1 MADRDLLRERGTP
14 LPEVEAAARRLGWM
28 VAVAA
33 GVTLSAPLFLSGPAL
48 GAVGALGPTVLLAL
62 IGLRRMSVLAIRWPA
77 AGLILAYLLWLWA
90 SHFWSDPLR
99 PGAVLEQFGKGVNIV
114 AFIAAYALLRAER
127 PGLVA
132 RAERVFAAIA
142 AALGAAAIVRFL
154 LVPDDTF
161 RLHGFGAAWNSV
173 LAGISF
179 GAAVV
184 IVAARAIGERT
195 GIATTLL
202 SAAACAVLIAA
213 VVLSGS
219 RGPLVGLALALAI
232 IMLGSLRRA
241 RLPALAVAAAVGVGM
256 LAFVGLDDLPARG
269 LSHRP
274 ELWKQALA
282 YAESHPL
289 FGYGAGTRLSFSLP
303 GDLQL
308 HMPHNVFLSALL
320 QGGAVAAGLL
330 AALCAAL
337 LLAAWRARSGPDRIA
352 LPLLVFGL
360 VCGMVDR
367 KVELASLSVEYLTL
381 WYSAALLLGA
391 AAEARSRRIGRSG
404 S

>member
-1 MADRDLLRERGTP
+1 MADRNLLSGRSLP
-14 LPEVEAAARRLGWM
+14 LPEADATAQRLGLL
-28 VAVAA
+28 VAGAA
-33 GVTLSAPLFLSGPAL
+33 GLTLSAPLFLSGPAL
-48 GAVGALGPTVLLAL
+48 GAAGALGPAALLAL
-62 IGLRRMSVLAIRWPA
+62 LGFRRMPVLAIRWPA
-77 AGLILAYLLWLWA
+77 AGLILGYLLWLWA

-99 PGAVLEQFGKGVNIV
+99 PGTTLEQFGKGVTIV
-114 AFIAAYALLRAER
+114 AFIAAYALLRADR
-127 PGLVA
+127 PGLLI

-142 AALGAAAIVRFL
+142 AGLAAGAIVRFL
-154 LVPDDTF
+154 LVPDDTL

-179 GAAVV
+179 GAAAV
-184 IVAARAIGERT
+184 IVAARAFGGRPAIGS
-195 GIATTLL
+195 ALL

-219 RGPLVGLALALAI
+219 RGPLVGLVLALAI
-232 IMLGSLRRA
+232 IMLGALRRA
-241 RLPALAVAAAVGVGM
+241 WLPVLAVAAAIGIGM
-256 LAFVGLDDLPARG
+256 IAFVGLDDLPARG

-274 ELWKQALA
+274 ELWRQALA

-289 FGYGAGTRLSFSLP
+289 VGYGAGTRLSFRLP
-303 GDLQL
+303 GDLEL
-308 HMPHNVFLSALL
+308 HMPHNILLSALL

-330 AALCAAL
+330 AAVYAAL

-381 WYSAALLLGA
+381 WFPAALLLGA
-391 AAEARSRRIGRSG
+391 AARRRRTGRSG